1 MWAKA
6 YTLCI
11 AAIFNKQFRHR
22 YKSVSPTHMVRVPH
36 HDSLLYDGF
45 APLQYPPHRCKMQ
58 AQFIRYLPQ
67 GVPFLVHLQY
77 LLF

>member
-1 MWAKA
+1 MTAF
-6 YTLCI
+6 YM
-11 AAIFNKQFRHR
+11 
-22 YKSVSPTHMVRVPH
+22 MV
-36 HDSLLYDGF
+36 SLLF
-45 APLQYPPHRCKMQ
+45 NILPTVVKCK